1 MEAGDYLFPVTNVTD
16 SDTGTDRSV
25 ISLTVEKDYSNTNMA
40 HIIKPAVCI
49 LKDVKAYNADGG
61 NATDGAF
68 RTRDLN
74 TIEGESWFVTLSDP
88 NFTLEPGMYKI
99 EARVPFV
106 GTSYSSARL
115 YDVTNSAA
123 VNYSNTSWTFPGGS
137 LCIID
142 TVKTVTSSTQY
153 RIEYRVSVSSSGN
166 GLGVQQNTDSTA
178 KSVYTQVVIE
188 KLK

>member
-1 MEAGDYLFPVTNVTD
+1 
-16 SDTGTDRSV
+16 
-25 ISLTVEKDYSNTNMA
+25 MA
-40 HIIKPAVCI
+40 HIIKPAVAI
-49 LKDVKAYNADGG
+49 LKDVKAYNVDGG
-61 NATDGAF
+61 GSTTGAF
-68 RTRDLN
+68 NSRDLN

-106 GTSYSSARL
+106 GTNYSSARL
-115 YDVTNSAA
+115 YDVTNSA
-123 VNYSNTSWTFPGGS
+123 VVKYSNTSWTQPGGS

-142 TVKTVTSSTQY
+142 TVKTVTASTQF
-153 RIEYRVSVSSSGN
+153 RIQYRVSAASAGN

-178 KSVYTQVVIE
+178 VSVYTQVVIE